1 MNTQNRRRR
10 LTETSNHINRARYS
24 SMEATAAIEAM
35 DAVLDAGGYRM
46 TEADNVIELCR
57 QTIRFMEH
65 SKITMMLSPDKKDD

>member
-1 MNTQNRRRR
+1 
-10 LTETSNHINRARYS
+10 
-24 SMEATAAIEAM
+24 MEATAAIEAM